1 MPNPTR
7 NEITAFQEAVA
18 ALEASADAEVYFA
31 LQQLDLTT
39 DEGWELAEL
48 LLQSLLPSYGTMAHA
63 LGSRFYELC
72 RGEPA
77 GMAYDHAQ
85 ALTAASEIV
94 GSARAKVA
102 EGRVVDPAQAVAAR
116 AGQHVQSAN
125 REAVLDGIRSEHQ
138 RHHGRKVGYAR
149 VPRPDCSCAFCITM
163 AGRGFTYWTEATAG
177 GGDPANC
184 FHDNCR
190 CTVVP
195 MDASDTLIEGY
206 DETEYEAMY
215 EAARDALN
223 HNELPHEVYDRIAA
237 AAAKAEAEGRKWR
250 SLNEIEIAMRHMYG
264 MH

>member
-7 NEITAFQEAVA
+7 SEIGAYQEAIA
-18 ALEASADAEVYFA
+18 ALELSASNEVEHA
-31 LQQLDLTT
+31 ISELDLST

-72 RGEPA
+72 RSEPSNV
-77 GMAYDHAQ
+77 AYDHSM
-85 ALTAASEIV
+85 ALELASGIV
-94 GSARAKVA
+94 SKARADA
-102 EGRVVDPAQAVAAR
+102 SQGRAADPAQSIATR

-125 REAVLDGIRSEHQ
+125 RNAVLSGIRAERQ
-138 RHHGRKVGYAR
+138 RHRGSKVGYAR
-149 VPRPDCSCAFCITM
+149 VPRTDCSCAFCITM

-177 GGDPANC
+177 GGDPSNR

-195 MDASDTLIEGY
+195 MDADDTIIEGY
-206 DETEYEAMY
+206 DEGEYESMY

-223 HNELPHEVYDRIAA
+223 HNELPQEVYDRIGA
-237 AAAKAEAEGRKWR
+237 AAAKAEGEGRKWR
-250 SLNEIEIAMRHMYG
+250 TLNEIEIAMRHMYG

>member
-1 MPNPTR
+1 MPNPSR
-7 NEITAFQEAVA
+7 SEISALQEAIA
-18 ALEASADAEVYFA
+18 ALEMSADAEVYWS
-31 LQQLDLTT
+31 LQQLNLST
-39 DEGWELAEL
+39 DEGWELAEQ
-48 LLQSLLPSYGTMAHA
+48 LLQSLLPSYGTMAHT
-63 LGSRFYELC
+63 LGSQFYAMC

-77 GMAYDHAQ
+77 RATYDHAA
-85 ALTAASEIV
+85 ALAAASAIV
-94 GSARAKVA
+94 ENARLAGEA
-102 EGRVVDPAQAVAAR
+102 GRVADVPQAIATR

-125 REAVLDGIRSEHQ
+125 RAAVLSGIRSEHQ
-138 RHHGRKVGYAR
+138 RHRGRKVGYAR

-177 GGDPANC
+177 GGDPANR

-195 MDASDTLIEGY
+195 MDADDTAIEGY
-206 DETEYEAMY
+206 DEGEYEAMY

-223 HNELPHEVYDRIAA
+223 QNQLPQEVYDRISA
-237 AAAKAEAEGRKWR
+237 AAAKAETEGRKWR

>member
-7 NEITAFQEAVA
+7 AEISAFQEAVA
-18 ALEASADAEVYFA
+18 ALELSADAEVEYA
-31 LQQLDLTT
+31 LSELDLSTA
-39 DEGWELAEL
+39 EGWELAEL

-77 GMAYDHAQ
+77 NAAYDHGA
-85 ALTAASEIV
+85 ALALATGIV
-94 GSARAKVA
+94 STTRADVARGKVPEPTRA
-102 EGRVVDPAQAVAAR
+102 IATKAGR
-116 AGQHVQSAN
+116 HVQSAN
-125 REAVLDGIRSEHQ
+125 RAAVLDGIRSEHQ

-177 GGDPANC
+177 GGDPANR

-223 HNELPHEVYDRIAA
+223 HNELPQEVYDRIAA
-237 AAAKAEAEGRKWR
+237 AAAKAEAGGRRWR